1 MAKNHT
7 VFNGTH
13 CAYWDVDSL
22 NLVGIATTEID
33 NGTFLT
39 LGAMSPKNDGAYE
52 FTVTAGTDPDLIAGT
67 PPQGYN
73 VDAQVY
79 DDPRYFT
86 NEAGKPISVKRLITG
101 DCIELSVGAFTA
113 TPSSTDIYAK
123 VVPGGKL
130 TAQVSKTGAD
140 FQILGARTM
149 DIGGE
154 FISTYVLMK
163 LKSDTQDV

>member
-13 CAYWDVDSL
+13 AAYWDVDSL
-22 NLVGIATTEID
+22 NLVGIAAADID
-33 NGTFLT
+33 NGTFLN
-39 LGAMSPKNDGAYE
+39 LGAMSPNSDGAYE
-52 FTVTAGTDPDLIAGT
+52 FTVTADANPELVAGT

-86 NEAGKPISVKRLITG
+86 NEAGKPISVKRLLKG
-101 DCIELSVGAFTA
+101 DCIEVSAGAFTA
-113 TPSSTDIYAK
+113 EPTTETYAN
-123 VVPGGKL
+123 VQTTGKL
-130 TAQVSKTGAD
+130 TATSTAVNAH

-154 FISTYVLMK
+154 FVKTWVLMK
-163 LKSDTQDV
+163 LV

>member
-1 MAKNHT
+1 MAKNHIIL
-7 VFNGTH
+7 NGTH

-22 NLVGIATTEID
+22 NLVGIAATEID

-39 LGAMSPKNDGAYE
+39 LGAMSPNSDGAYE
-52 FTVTAGTDPDLIAGT
+52 FTVTAGVNADLIAGT

-86 NEAGKPISVKRLITG
+86 NEAGKPISVKRLIKG
-101 DCIELSVGAFTA
+101 DCIELSEGAFTVA
-113 TPSSTDIYAK
+113 PSTNKYAK
-123 VVPGGKL
+123 VVADGKL
-130 TAQVSKTGAD
+130 TAQAADAGAD
-140 FQILGARTM
+140 FQIVGVRTM

-154 FISTYVLMK
+154 SIPTYVLMK
-163 LKSDTQDV
+163 LA

>member
-7 VFNGTH
+7 ILNGTH

-39 LGAMSPKNDGAYE
+39 LGAMSPAGDGAYE
-52 FTVTAGTDPDLIAGT
+52 FTVTAGANADLIAGT

-86 NEAGKPISVKRLITG
+86 NVAGKPISVKRLIKG
-101 DCIELSVGAFTA
+101 DCIELSEGAFTA
-113 TPSSTDIYAK
+113 APATNKYAK
-123 VVPGGKL
+123 VVAGGKL
-130 TAQVSKTGAD
+130 TAQAADTGAD
-140 FQILGARTM
+140 FQIIGVRTM

-154 FISTYVLMK
+154 FIPTYVLMK
-163 LKSDTQDV
+163 LA

>member
-1 MAKNHT
+1 MAKNHI

-22 NLVGIATTEID
+22 NLVGISNSEID

-39 LGAMSPKNDGAYE
+39 LGGMSPEDDDAYE
-52 FTVTAGTDPDLIAGT
+52 FTVTEGANPDLVAGT

-73 VDAQVY
+73 VDGQVY

-86 NEAGKPISVKRLITG
+86 NKAGKPISVKRLLKG
-101 DCIELSVGAFTA
+101 DCIEVSAGAFT
-113 TPSSTDIYAK
+113 TRPNTETYAN
-123 VVPGGKL
+123 VQIDGKL
-130 TAQVSKTGAD
+130 TATSTETNAH

-154 FISTYVLMK
+154 AIKTWVLMK
-163 LKSDTQDV
+163 LV

>member
-1 MAKNHT
+1 MAKNHIIL
-7 VFNGTH
+7 NGTH

-22 NLVGIATTEID
+22 NLVGIAATEID

-39 LGAMSPKNDGAYE
+39 LGAMSPNSDGAYE
-52 FTVTAGTDPDLIAGT
+52 FTVTAGVNADLIAGT

-86 NEAGKPISVKRLITG
+86 NEAGKPISVKRLIKG
-101 DCIELSVGAFTA
+101 DCIELSEGAFTA
-113 TPSSTDIYAK
+113 APATNKYAK
-123 VVPGGKL
+123 VVTGGKL
-130 TAQVSKTGAD
+130 TAQADNTNAD
-140 FQILGARTM
+140 FQIVGVRTM

-154 FISTYVLMK
+154 FIPTYVLMK
-163 LKSDTQDV
+163 LA

>member
-13 CAYWDVDSL
+13 AAYWDVDSL
-22 NLVGIATTEID
+22 NLVGIAAADID
-33 NGTFLT
+33 NGTFLN
-39 LGAMSPKNDGAYE
+39 LGAMSPNSDGAYE
-52 FTVTAGTDPDLIAGT
+52 FTVTAGANPELVAGT

-86 NEAGKPISVKRLITG
+86 NEAGKPISVKRLLKG
-101 DCIELSVGAFTA
+101 DCIEVSAGAFTA
-113 TPSSTDIYAK
+113 EPTTETYAN
-123 VVPGGKL
+123 VQTTGKL
-130 TAQVSKTGAD
+130 TATSTAANAH

-154 FISTYVLMK
+154 FVKTWVLMK
-163 LKSDTQDV
+163 LV

>member
-7 VFNGTH
+7 ILNGTH

-22 NLVGIATTEID
+22 NLVGIATTDID

-39 LGAMSPKNDGAYE
+39 LGAMSPKKDGAYE
-52 FTVTAGTDPDLIAGT
+52 FTVTAGANPDLVAGT

-86 NEAGKPISVKRLITG
+86 NEAGKPISVKRLLRG
-101 DCIELSVGAFTA
+101 DCIEVSVGAFT
-113 TPSSTDIYAK
+113 TDPQANKFAK
-123 VVPGGKL
+123 VVTSGKL
-130 TAQVSKTGAD
+130 TAQAD
-140 FQILGARTM
+140 NTSFDAHFQILGARTM

-154 FISTYVLMK
+154 FVKTWVLMK
-163 LKSDTQDV
+163 LA

>member
-1 MAKNHT
+1 MAKNHI

-13 CAYWDVDSL
+13 AAFWDVDSL
-22 NLVGIATTEID
+22 NLVGIADADID

-39 LGAMSPKNDGAYE
+39 LGAMSPKSNGAINGAYE
-52 FTVTAGTDPDLIAGT
+52 FTVQAGVNADLIAGT

-86 NEAGKPISVKRLITG
+86 NEAGKPISVKRLIKG
-101 DCIELSVGAFTA
+101 DYIELSEGAFTTAPA
-113 TPSSTDIYAK
+113 TNKYAK
-123 VVPGGKL
+123 VVASGKL
-130 TAQVSKTGAD
+130 TAQANDTGAD
-140 FQILGARTM
+140 FQIVGTRTM

-154 FISTYVLMK
+154 FIPTYVLMK
-163 LKSDTQDV
+163 LA

>member
-13 CAYWDVDSL
+13 AAFWDVDSL
-22 NLVGIATTEID
+22 NLCGIAETEID
-33 NGTFLT
+33 NGTFLN

-52 FTVTAGTDPDLIAGT
+52 FTVTAGANPDLVAGT

-86 NEAGKPISVKRLITG
+86 NEAGKPISVKRLIKG
-101 DCIELSVGAFTA
+101 DCIEVSAGAFTA
-113 TPSSTDIYAK
+113 APNTEAYAN
-123 VVPGGKL
+123 VQDSGKL
-130 TAQVSKTGAD
+130 TATSTAANAHFK
-140 FQILGARTM
+140 ILGARTM

-154 FISTYVLMK
+154 AIKTWVLMK
-163 LKSDTQDV
+163 LA

>member
-7 VFNGTH
+7 ILNGTH

-22 NLVGIATTEID
+22 NLVGIADTEID

-39 LGAMSPKNDGAYE
+39 LGAMSPAGDGAYE
-52 FTVTAGTDPDLIAGT
+52 FTVTAGNNPDFVAGT

-86 NEAGKPISVKRLITG
+86 NEAGKPISVKRLIKG
-101 DCIELSVGAFTA
+101 DCIEVSAGAFA
-113 TPSSTDIYAK
+113 ADPDSSTTF
-123 VVPGGKL
+123 VTVQNSGKL
-130 TAQVSKTGAD
+130 GVKTAESSAHFKV
-140 FQILGARTM
+140 LGARTM

-154 FISTYVLMK
+154 AIKTWVLMK
-163 LKSDTQDV
+163 LV

>member
-22 NLVGIATTEID
+22 NLCGIAATDID

-39 LGAMSPKNDGAYE
+39 LGAMSPNSDGAYE
-52 FTVTAGTDPDLIAGT
+52 FTVNVGANPDLIAGT

-86 NEAGKPISVKRLITG
+86 NKAGKPISVKRLIKG
-101 DCIELSVGAFTA
+101 DCIEVSASAFTA
-113 TPSSTDIYAK
+113 EPASSATYATVQASGLITANTTESGAHFK
-123 VVPGGKL
+123 V
-130 TAQVSKTGAD
+130 
-140 FQILGARTM
+140 LGARTM

-154 FISTYVLMK
+154 AIKTWVLMK
-163 LKSDTQDV
+163 LV

>member
-1 MAKNHT
+1 MAKNHI

-13 CAYWDVDSL
+13 AAFWDVDSL
-22 NLVGIATTEID
+22 NLVGIATTDID

-52 FTVTAGTDPDLIAGT
+52 FTVQAGVNADLIAGT

-86 NEAGKPISVKRLITG
+86 NEAGKPISVKRLIKG
-101 DCIELSVGAFTA
+101 DCIELSEGAFTA
-113 TPSSTDIYAK
+113 APATNKYAK
-123 VVPGGKL
+123 VVTGGKL
-130 TAQVSKTGAD
+130 TAQADNTNAD
-140 FQILGARTM
+140 FQIVGVRTM

-154 FISTYVLMK
+154 FIPTYVLMK
-163 LKSDTQDV
+163 LA

>member
-13 CAYWDVDSL
+13 ACYWDCDAL
-22 NLVGIATTEID
+22 NLVGIAATDID

-39 LGAMSPKNDGAYE
+39 LGDMSPAQDGAYE
-52 FTVTAGTDPDLIAGT
+52 FTVTAGVNADLIAGT

-86 NEAGKPISVKRLITG
+86 NEAGKPISVKRLIKG
-101 DCIELSVGAFTA
+101 DCIELSEGAFTA
-113 TPSSTDIYAK
+113 APAANKYAK
-123 VVPGGKL
+123 VVANGKL
-130 TAQVSKTGAD
+130 TAQAADTGAD

-154 FISTYVLMK
+154 FIPTYVLMK
-163 LKSDTQDV
+163 LA

>member
-13 CAYWDVDSL
+13 AAFWDVDSL
-22 NLVGIATTEID
+22 NLVGIAAADID

-39 LGAMSPKNDGAYE
+39 LGAMSPAGDGAYE
-52 FTVTAGTDPDLIAGT
+52 FTVTVGANADLIAGT

-86 NEAGKPISVKRLITG
+86 NVAGKPISVKRLIKG
-101 DCIELSVGAFTA
+101 DCIELSEGAFTA
-113 TPSSTDIYAK
+113 APATNKYAK
-123 VVPGGKL
+123 VVAGGKL
-130 TAQVSKTGAD
+130 TAQAADTGAD
-140 FQILGARTM
+140 FQIIGVRTM

-154 FISTYVLMK
+154 FIPTYVLMK
-163 LKSDTQDV
+163 LA

>member
-1 MAKNHT
+1 MAKNHIIL
-7 VFNGTH
+7 NGTH

-22 NLVGIATTEID
+22 NLVGIATTDID

-39 LGAMSPKNDGAYE
+39 LGDMSPAGDGAYE
-52 FTVTAGTDPDLIAGT
+52 FTVTAGVNADLIAGT

-86 NEAGKPISVKRLITG
+86 NVAGKPISVKRLIKG
-101 DCIELSVGAFTA
+101 DCIELSEGAFTA
-113 TPSSTDIYAK
+113 APAANKYAK
-123 VVPGGKL
+123 VVAGGKL
-130 TAQVSKTGAD
+130 TAQAADTGAD
-140 FQILGARTM
+140 FQIVGARTM

-154 FISTYVLMK
+154 FIKTWVLMK
-163 LKSDTQDV
+163 LS

>member
-1 MAKNHT
+1 MAKNHIIL
-7 VFNGTH
+7 NGTH

-22 NLVGIATTEID
+22 NLVGIATTDID

-52 FTVTAGTDPDLIAGT
+52 FTVQAGVNADLIAGT

-86 NEAGKPISVKRLITG
+86 NEAGKPISVKRLIKG
-101 DCIELSVGAFTA
+101 DCIELSEGAFTA
-113 TPSSTDIYAK
+113 APTTNKYAK
-123 VVPGGKL
+123 VVTGGKL
-130 TAQVSKTGAD
+130 TAQTNDTGAD
-140 FQILGARTM
+140 FQIVGARTM

-154 FISTYVLMK
+154 FIPTYVLMK
-163 LKSDTQDV
+163 LA

>member
-1 MAKNHT
+1 MAKNHI

-13 CAYWDVDSL
+13 AAFWDVDSL
-22 NLVGIATTEID
+22 NLVGIAATDID

-39 LGAMSPKNDGAYE
+39 LGDMSPAQDGAYE
-52 FTVTAGTDPDLIAGT
+52 FTVTAGVNADLIAGT
-67 PPQGYN
+67 PSQGYN

-86 NEAGKPISVKRLITG
+86 NEAGKPISVKRLIKG
-101 DCIELSVGAFTA
+101 DCIELSGGAFTVA
-113 TPSSTDIYAK
+113 PAANKYAK
-123 VVPGGKL
+123 VVAGGKL
-130 TAQVSKTGAD
+130 TAQAADTGAD

-154 FISTYVLMK
+154 FIPTYVLMK
-163 LKSDTQDV
+163 LA